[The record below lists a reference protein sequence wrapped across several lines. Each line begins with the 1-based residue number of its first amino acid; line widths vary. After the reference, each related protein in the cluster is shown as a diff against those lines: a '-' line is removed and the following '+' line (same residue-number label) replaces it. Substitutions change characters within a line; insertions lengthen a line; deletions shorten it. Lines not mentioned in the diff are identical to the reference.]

1 MLVGD
6 IIVEEGVNIW
16 FGVIM
21 RADLGRIV
29 IGAGTNIQDGT
40 VIHADY
46 EGLVIGENVTV
57 GHHCL
62 LHGSSIGDVTLIGM
76 GATLLVGSRVGR
88 ACMVGAGALVTE
100 RFEVPDGNKAWGVP
114 ATVRGQVTQA
124 EEEWLLDMAAQCR
137 AEVDT
142 YY

>member
-29 IGAGTNIQDGT
+29 IGAGSNIQDGT

-46 EGLVIGENVTV
+46 EGMVIGENVTV

-62 LHGSSIGDVTLIGM
+62 LHGSSIADVTLIGM

-100 RFEVPDGNKAWGVP
+100 RFEVPDATKAWGVP
-114 ATVRGQVTQA
+114 ATVRGQVTQ
-124 EEEWLLDMAAQCR
+124 EEEAWLLDMAAQCR